1 MNITFL
7 VGNGFD
13 LACGLKTK
21 YTDVYEK
28 YCVTESSNEN
38 IENFKKNILKD
49 GYKNWTDFEMALPR
63 FGKELNDF
71 DKFSECLHDFAQ
83 FLEEYLEE
91 EEKKIMRAKEEEILT
106 HYGYTRD
113 I

>member
-1 MNITFL
+1 MIITFL

-38 IENFKKNILKD
+38 IKNF
-49 GYKNWTDFEMALPR
+49 
-63 FGKELNDF
+63 
-71 DKFSECLHDFAQ
+71 
-83 FLEEYLEE
+83 
-91 EEKKIMRAKEEEILT
+91 
-106 HYGYTRD
+106 
-113 I
+113 